1 MSHHHLKLPPYQK
14 RRGHASSLSGKK
26 QPVLG
31 LGMSGDQPYPVFPE
45 GVQPLEN
52 QVAGHTFEQ
61 GTDILGL
68 LKNLD
73 DGSILKPAGKVL
85 CGVREIKFY
94 ETIQAATTEKDLVP
108 LKEFIPGYKGH
119 LKLPIDGKPVEF
131 IKLTDLTHGMLE
143 PCIMDVKIGCR
154 TWDPLATPEKRK
166 AEESKYQACK
176 RNLGMCIP
184 GFQVYSIVNG
194 RRMRYGK
201 EYGKKLTE
209 VTVKDAFR
217 KFLNADSGL
226 CRQLLMQ
233 FLSDLW
239 NIQKWARTQT
249 TYRLYSSSVLLVYDA
264 RRLKPV
270 LQYQTKSL
278 NSSSSKLNNSSGNL
292 SGTSPAPSSGS
303 SSRPSSPTQVVPA
316 GTDSG
321 VEPLQHY
328 YKIQRSHSTMNNYEE
343 DMKAMRENYVFMRD
357 NLVGSYESKVWA
369 SARMIDFA
377 HAFPA
382 EEPGT
387 IDTNYLQGIESLVRI
402 FEEFLKECEAENAP
416 KQGVA

>member
-1 MSHHHLKLPPYQK
+1 M
-14 RRGHASSLSGKK
+14 SGKK

-131 IKLTDLTHGMLE
+131 IKLADLTHGMLE

-278 NSSSSKLNNSSGNL
+278 NSSSAKLNNSSGNL
-292 SGTSPAPSSGS
+292 SGTSPAHSSGS
-303 SSRPSSPTQVVPA
+303 SSRPSSPTQVVPV

-402 FEEFLKECEAENAP
+402 FEEFLKECEAQNAP

>member
-1 MSHHHLKLPPYQK
+1 
-14 RRGHASSLSGKK
+14 
-26 QPVLG
+26 
-31 LGMSGDQPYPVFPE
+31 MSGDQPYPVFPE

-131 IKLTDLTHGMLE
+131 IKLADLTHGMLE

-278 NSSSSKLNNSSGNL
+278 NSSSAKLNNSSGNL
-292 SGTSPAPSSGS
+292 SGTSPAHSSGS
-303 SSRPSSPTQVVPA
+303 SSRPSSPTQVVPV

-402 FEEFLKECEAENAP
+402 FEEFLKECEAQNAP

>member
-131 IKLTDLTHGMLE
+131 IKLADLTHGMLE

-217 KFLNADSGL
+217 KFLNADSDL

-278 NSSSSKLNNSSGNL
+278 NSSSAKLNNSSGNL
-292 SGTSPAPSSGS
+292 SGTSPAHSSGS
-303 SSRPSSPTQVVPA
+303 SSRPSSPTQVVPV

-402 FEEFLKECEAENAP
+402 FEEFLKECEAQNAP